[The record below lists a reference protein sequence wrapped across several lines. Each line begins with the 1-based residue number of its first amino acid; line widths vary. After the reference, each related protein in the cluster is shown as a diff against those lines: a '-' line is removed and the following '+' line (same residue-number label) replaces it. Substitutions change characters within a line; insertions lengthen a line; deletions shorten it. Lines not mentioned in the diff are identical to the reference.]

1 MEFSKLLF
9 YSYIVHTLYNNF
21 YNFILKV
28 FFNVML
34 GAMGVGQ
41 TAPYFEAFALAR
53 GAAGK
58 IFSIIERVFI
68 IFLYL
73 LKLSIYSKKFC
84 YK

>member
-1 MEFSKLLF
+1 
-9 YSYIVHTLYNNF
+9 
-21 YNFILKV
+21 
-28 FFNVML
+28 ML

-68 IFLYL
+68 YFPIIIIMNLL
-73 LKLSIYSKKFC
+73 LKN
-84 YK
+84 